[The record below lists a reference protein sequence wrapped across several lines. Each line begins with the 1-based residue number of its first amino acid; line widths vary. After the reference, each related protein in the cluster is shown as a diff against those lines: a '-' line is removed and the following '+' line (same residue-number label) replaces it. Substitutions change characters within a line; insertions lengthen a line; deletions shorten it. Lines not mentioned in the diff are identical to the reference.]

1 MILYSVTVNIEP
13 SVANSWE
20 QYMREEHIPDVMATG
35 YFEGYRMTRLLQP
48 APEEGVTWN
57 IQYECV
63 SMAQLN
69 IYQEKAAPALQA
81 EHHQKFEGKFVA
93 FRTILEIVDS
103 DASAS

>member
-1 MILYSVTVNIEP
+1 MILYSVTINIEP
-13 SVANSWE
+13 DFAQKWE

-48 APEEGVTWN
+48 EPDSGITWN

-69 IYQEKAAPALQA
+69 IYNEKAAPALQA
-81 EHHQKFEGKFVA
+81 DHTKQFEGKFVA
-93 FRTILEIVDS
+93 FRTILEVVDS
-103 DASAS
+103 DAPAS